1 MFFRLV
7 TSVRQKKKKKR
18 KKLRNRP
25 RSPKNLCGLSGRAS
39 ERKSEGLRFDP
50 SWGSEFFL
58 KTNEV
63 GTKSEQR
70 ANLKIRNQAG
80 SFRGI

>member
-1 MFFRLV
+1 MW
-7 TSVRQKKKKKR
+7 
-18 KKLRNRP
+18 
-25 RSPKNLCGLSGRAS
+25 LSGRAS
-39 ERKSEGLRFDP
+39 ERKSEGLRFDS